1 MLKHIIKSQQFTREI
16 INDIFYYADYI
27 ERHPYKPYDLSGKIM
42 ATLFYEPSTR
52 TRLSFESAMLRMGGQ
67 IITTE
72 NAKDFSS
79 AAKGENIEDTIRVVQ
94 NYADVIVLRHYEAGA
109 AKRASLVSEVP
120 IINAGDGPG
129 QHPTQA
135 LIDLYTIQKELGQ
148 IDELTIAMVGD
159 LLNGR
164 TVRSLC
170 YLLSKYKGITI
181 WMVSPPQVQMKEDI
195 IDYLKECGVKVI
207 ISSSLDRALE
217 VADVVYQ
224 TRIQKERFEDL
235 DEYKEVSGKMIINT
249 RSLEI
254 MKPKSIIMHPLPRL
268 EEIHLDVDLDPR
280 AAYFRQAKFAVPVRG
295 ALLGY
300 LFQNEK
306 SRSTSFINA
315 TQFE

>member
-1 MLKHIIKSQQFTREI
+1 MLKHIIKSQQFTTDI
-16 INDIFYYADYI
+16 IDEIFYHADYI
-27 ERHPYKPYDLSGKIM
+27 EKNPYKPYDLTGKIM

-67 IITTE
+67 ILTTE
-72 NAKDFSS
+72 NARDFSS

-109 AKRASLVSEVP
+109 AKRASLVSNVP

-135 LIDLYTIQKELGQ
+135 LIDLFTIKKELGQ
-148 IDELTIAMVGD
+148 IDGLTISMVGD

-170 YLLSKYKGITI
+170 YLLSKYKEITI

-195 IDYLKECGVKVI
+195 IEYLKQCGVNVI

-224 TRIQKERFEDL
+224 TRIQKERFDDL
-235 DEYKEVSGKMIINT
+235 DEYNSVIGKMIINKG
-249 RSLEI
+249 SLSL
-254 MKPKSIIMHPLPRL
+254 MKQKSIIMHPLPRL
-268 EEIHLDVDLDPR
+268 EEIHPDVDLDPR
-280 AAYFRQAKFAVPVRG
+280 AAYFRQAKMAVPVRG

-300 LFQNEK
+300 LLKADNNQHRNY
-306 SRSTSFINA
+306 FIS
-315 TQFE
+315 QFE